1 MKHSNSLAKVGVGT
15 ITEEQLFTQ
24 TVPKISMLPTIQTPH
39 QDHTTT
45 PQIPMNKTT
54 SSDLVGSMVQ
64 SRGKL
69 IKIKKLR
76 KFS

>member
-39 QDHTTT
+39 QDRTTT

-54 SSDLVGSMVQ
+54 SSD
-64 SRGKL
+64 
-69 IKIKKLR
+69 
-76 KFS
+76 